1 MTPEHFHD
9 VLDRSPLFQSLGL
22 SVVTLSADSVC
33 LAIAEPHPTHGGAF
47 GDLTQPGI
55 NGAVLCA
62 ALEAAIGLCGH
73 AALGHTPAGVI
84 ELSVKLL
91 RQVRRLP
98 CQVTAR
104 LERQA
109 PGLAFASAVLTN
121 ARGTPCALASG
132 IVVATRGAAAERGLP
147 LD

>member
-1 MTPEHFHD
+1 MTPENFQE

-33 LAIAEPHPTHGGAF
+33 LAIAASRPTHGGAF
-47 GDLTQPGI
+47 GDLARPGI

-62 ALEAAIGLCGH
+62 ALETAIGLCGH

-91 RQVRRLP
+91 RQVRHLP
-98 CQVTAR
+98 CHVTAR
-104 LERQA
+104 LDRQA
-109 PGLAFASAVLTN
+109 PGLAFVSAVLTN
-121 ARGTPCALASG
+121 ARGTPCATASG
-132 IVVATRGAAAERGLP
+132 IVVATRGAAERGLP